1 MIDLTAV
8 YKLVWDKLNEPKK
21 LSCDVYDYVPYGE
34 LNFPY
39 AYLGG
44 FYTKEDNTKNTE
56 GISCELYVNIISAYR
71 GRKEILELMNQVNNI
86 MNQDIN
92 SKDYTVFIKQG
103 RHAIELKKDEV
114 GWGKNDNNAF
124 FHAVLVFDIEVKKNK
139 NNNQ

>member
-56 GISCELYVNIISAYR
+56 GISCELYINIISAYR
-71 GRKEILELMNQVNNI
+71 GRKEIHDI
-86 MNQDIN
+86 MAQDIN
-92 SKDYTVFIKQG
+92 SKDYTIFIKQG
-103 RHAIELKKDEV
+103 RHAISQEKDEV

-124 FHAVLVFDIEVKKNK
+124 FHAVLVFDIDIKK
-139 NNNQ
+139 NNNNQ